1 MIRKK
6 VYILI
11 SIAICDDESYM
22 LNHLKENIE
31 LYMKQKNLL
40 YNIELFNKVEDLL
53 CNHEKFNIVFLD
65 IQMEEINGMQAA
77 RKLRSY
83 GNECFIIFVTV
94 LNEFVFDA
102 FEVDATNY
110 LIKPLSNEKLYKT
123 LDKIVTK
130 LEDNESNYITI
141 QKGYSYWKLKLA
153 DILYC
158 EVIKRKI
165 YVHLK
170 KETVDY
176 YETIENLERSLPTNF
191 FRCHRSY
198 IINLQYV
205 YGYEN
210 GNAVMESGDRIP
222 VSRLRQQIFS
232 KVMLEF
238 MKNRRI

>member
-102 FEVDATNY
+102 FEVDAINY

-130 LEDNESNYITI
+130 LEII
-141 QKGYSYWKLKLA
+141 MRLLK
-153 DILYC
+153 I
-158 EVIKRKI
+158 
-165 YVHLK
+165 
-170 KETVDY
+170 
-176 YETIENLERSLPTNF
+176 
-191 FRCHRSY
+191 
-198 IINLQYV
+198 
-205 YGYEN
+205 
-210 GNAVMESGDRIP
+210 
-222 VSRLRQQIFS
+222 
-232 KVMLEF
+232 
-238 MKNRRI
+238 

>member
-40 YNIELFNKVEDLL
+40 YNIELFNKVENLL

-102 FEVDATNY
+102 FEVDAINY

-130 LEDNESNYITI
+130 LDDNESNYITI

-205 YGYEN
+205 YGYEM
-210 GNAVMESGDRIP
+210 VMQ
-222 VSRLRQQIFS
+222 LW
-232 KVMLEF
+232 KVEIEYLF
-238 MKNRRI
+238 LDYVNKYFQKLCLSS

>member
-1 MIRKK
+1 DEY
-6 VYILI
+6 YIL
-11 SIAICDDESYM
+11 
-22 LNHLKENIE
+22 NNLKENIE
-31 LYMKQKNLL
+31 LYMKQKKLL
-40 YNIELFNKVEDLL
+40 YNIYLFNKVEDLL

-102 FEVDATNY
+102 FEVDAINY

-130 LEDNESNYITI
+130 LDDNESNYITI

-198 IINLQYV
+198 II
-205 YGYEN
+205 
-210 GNAVMESGDRIP
+210 
-222 VSRLRQQIFS
+222 
-232 KVMLEF
+232 
-238 MKNRRI
+238 

>member
-1 MIRKK
+1 M
-6 VYILI
+6 YILI

>member
-1 MIRKK
+1 RRN
-6 VYILI
+6 YGDGLWRI
-11 SIAICDDESYM
+11 SKTYFSTQNSVKQEPCDFS
-22 LNHLKENIE
+22 HGR
-31 LYMKQKNLL
+31 
-40 YNIELFNKVEDLL
+40 F
-53 CNHEKFNIVFLD
+53 
-65 IQMEEINGMQAA
+65 
-77 RKLRSY
+77 R
-83 GNECFIIFVTV
+83 
-94 LNEFVFDA
+94 
-102 FEVDATNY
+102 
-110 LIKPLSNEKLYKT
+110 KPLSNEKLYKT

-170 KETVDY
+170 KETIDY

-198 IINLQYV
+198 IINLKYV
-205 YGYEN
+205 SGYES

-222 VSRLRQQIFS
+222 ISRLRQQIFS

-238 MKNRRI
+238 MKNRRR